1 MNTLKRVVKNTVVR
15 TGAEVL
21 NFALSAIFL
30 IYVARHLGSEDFG
43 KYSFALSFAALFI
56 ILTDMG
62 LHTIFIREVAKE
74 REGTGKLLG
83 NILVIKFILAFV
95 YFFLLYITINL
106 MHYPHETKNLIYIMG
121 FFVLGTSI
129 LDLFNSLFRAYERM
143 EYEAL
148 IMFLNRLAVVIFGII
163 TLYLG
168 YGLKAFLIAILIAN
182 LLMIFPSS
190 FLAFKKFSVPR
201 FEMDKV
207 LWRRLFKEAIPV
219 GLMMG
224 FTAIYLKIGIV
235 ILSIVKGNSAVGLY
249 SAPHR
254 LLEALIIF
262 PTFFLAALF
271 PVFTRFHKS
280 SRDSLFKAY
289 EGSFKLLLILIL
301 PIAVAMTVI
310 SDKFTII
317 IFGMEFIQ
325 SAIVLRILIW
335 ACLLMSLNTLLSYLI
350 IAIGKQ
356 HFNIISFGISALT
369 SVILNVLL
377 IPSYSYVGTSLALVG
392 SQIILFIFS
401 FSFISSQLSRLTLHR
416 IIIKPLLS
424 SLILGGLLW
433 YINCL
438 NLFLLIL
445 IGMIFYFGILILL
458 RTFSQEDIL
467 RIKSLFKLQKI

>member
-43 KYSFALSFAALFI
+43 KYSFSLSFAALFI
-56 ILTDMG
+56 IFTDMG
-62 LHTIFIREVAKE
+62 LHTIFIREVVKE
-74 REGTGKLLG
+74 REGTSKLLG
-83 NILVIKFILAFV
+83 NILVIKFILTIV
-95 YFFLLYITINL
+95 YFFLLSVTINL

-121 FFVLGTSI
+121 VFVLGTSI
-129 LDLFNSLFRAYERM
+129 LDLFNSLFRAFERM

-148 IMFLNRLAVVIFGII
+148 IMFLNRLAVVIFGLI

-190 FLAFKKFSVPR
+190 FLAFKNFSVPR
-201 FEMDKV
+201 FEMDKI
-207 LWRRLFKEAIPV
+207 LWKRLFKEAIPV

-224 FTAIYLKIGIV
+224 FTTIYLKIGIV

-271 PVFTRFHKS
+271 PFFTRFHKS

-289 EGSFKLLLILIL
+289 EGAFKLLLILIL

-335 ACLLMSLNTLLSYLI
+335 ACLLMFLNTLLSYLI

-356 HFNIISFGISALT
+356 HFNIISFGISALA

-392 SQIILFIFS
+392 SQIIIFIFS
-401 FSFISSQLSRLTLHR
+401 FSFVSSQLFRLSLYK
-416 IIIKPLLS
+416 IMIKPLLS

-438 NLFLLIL
+438 NLFLLIP
-445 IGMIFYFGILILL
+445 IGMLFYFGILILL
-458 RTFSQEDIL
+458 RTFSREDIL

>member
-1 MNTLKRVVKNTVVR
+1 
-15 TGAEVL
+15 
-21 NFALSAIFL
+21 
-30 IYVARHLGSEDFG
+30 
-43 KYSFALSFAALFI
+43 
-56 ILTDMG
+56 
-62 LHTIFIREVAKE
+62 
-74 REGTGKLLG
+74 
-83 NILVIKFILAFV
+83 
-95 YFFLLYITINL
+95 
-106 MHYPHETKNLIYIMG
+106 
-121 FFVLGTSI
+121 
-129 LDLFNSLFRAYERM
+129 M

-148 IMFLNRLAVVIFGII
+148 IMFLNRLTVVIFGII

-190 FLAFKKFSVPR
+190 FLAFKNFSVPR
-201 FEMDKV
+201 FEMDKI

-224 FTAIYLKIGIV
+224 FTTIYLKIGIV

-271 PVFTRFHKS
+271 PFFTRFHKS

-289 EGSFKLLLILIL
+289 EGAFKLLLILIL

-335 ACLLMSLNTLLSYLI
+335 ACLLMFLNTLLSYLI

-356 HFNIISFGISALT
+356 HFNIISFGISALA

-392 SQIILFIFS
+392 SQIIIFIFS
-401 FSFISSQLSRLTLHR
+401 FSFVSSQLFRLSLYK

-438 NLFLLIL
+438 NLFLLIP
-445 IGMIFYFGILILL
+445 IGMIFYFGILILF
-458 RTFSQEDIL
+458 RTFSREDIL